1 MNKWSDTAKLVSYSG
16 GGQDSDGFPIDLARE
31 EKPVYCDMQSVKETE
46 FFRAAEHGV
55 NAVYTAVIH
64 SFEYSGEKFV
74 EYKGV
79 EYSVYRSYE
88 KKDKEVVELTLAE
101 NKRDG

>member
-1 MNKWSDTAKLVSYSG
+1 MNKWSDEAKLVSYSG
-16 GGQDSDGFPIDLARE
+16 GGQDSDGFPIDLVRE
-31 EKPVYCDMQSVKETE
+31 EKPVFCDMQSVKETE
-46 FFRAAEHGV
+46 FFRAAENGV
-55 NAVYTAVIH
+55 NALYTAVIH
-64 SFEYSGEKFV
+64 SYEYSGEKIV
-74 EYKGV
+74 EYQGV